1 MQIHPDIVVQLYC
14 SMVSLK
20 AHKNFVN
27 KIEKLET
34 LLLWFSKQFD
44 RFVKTPCGELEN
56 ASEVNSK
63 MSKNDAKHE
72 DGKSKI
78 KMNAAINSA
87 GTRALF
93 QSVESAAVETFL
105 ILLIPICLMT
115 TLSEIYCYFA
125 YFYSVMFCFVLG
137 VGLLRCCAF
146 VRCVIWSEFELNNT
160 NTNHSGHTF
169 NTCSFSVA
177 FFHHPLLASGGLRHS
192 QSTSRSRSRSKQHA
206 FSSKP
211 ILVCCC

>member
-1 MQIHPDIVVQLYC
+1 MLALERC
-14 SMVSLK
+14 FSRSK
-20 AHKNFVN
+20 AQRSKP
-27 KIEKLET
+27 
-34 LLLWFSKQFD
+34 FSY
-44 RFVKTPCGELEN
+44 
-56 ASEVNSK
+56 
-63 MSKNDAKHE
+63 
-72 DGKSKI
+72 
-78 KMNAAINSA
+78 
-87 GTRALF
+87 
-93 QSVESAAVETFL
+93 

-206 FSSKP
+206 TFSSKP